1 MLELLQRLIAF
12 KYSCKLNHWK
22 TDSYAKHL
30 LFDRLQEDIDG
41 FVDKIAEGYF
51 MKNKKQ
57 DNLEQGILQT
67 EYVDK
72 DLTKLSADIIK
83 HIEITIDSVKLSQ
96 GALSLL
102 GNISESFDGKLALL
116 KNLN

>member
-30 LFDRLQEDIDG
+30 LFDRLQEDIDD

-51 MKNKKQ
+51 MTTKKQ
-57 DNLEQGILQT
+57 DSLEQTILQT
-67 EYVDK
+67 EYIDK
-72 DLTKLSADIIK
+72 DLAKLAKDIITR
-83 HIEITIDSVKLSQ
+83 IETDIDTIKISQ
-96 GALSLL
+96 GMLSLL
-102 GNISESFDGKLALL
+102 GSINESFDGKLALL
-116 KNLN
+116 SLN

>member
-30 LFDRLQEDIDG
+30 LFDRLQGDIDD
-41 FVDKIAEGYF
+41 FVDKVAEGYF
-51 MKNKKQ
+51 MNVKKQ
-57 DNLEQGILQT
+57 DNLDQAILQI
-67 EYVDK
+67 EYIDK
-72 DLTKLSADIIK
+72 DLAKLAVDIIK
-83 HIEITIDSVKLSQ
+83 HIEIITDSMKFTQ
-96 GALSLL
+96 GMLSLL